1 MRLGPKVTMGVMALL
16 LSGCEMNLRRAKT
29 PPAPQPTTAAAEEPP
44 PAPAPSEPLSIPQ
57 TQVKLP
63 RPQPIDPEALA
74 TPPSPPS
81 EPSATHTPRKAKRTG
96 PQPAAAPPV
105 KSDPVETAETP
116 APATAETPRPSI
128 EPVLPEEKRRQLQE
142 DVASRLRDVDQK
154 LTRLAALRL
163 SQSDQASVE
172 RIRQFAKLSQDALY
186 RGDLQMAN
194 SLAERALIAAQEL
207 LRDR

>member
-29 PPAPQPTTAAAEEPP
+29 PPAPQPSTAAEEPP
-44 PAPAPSEPLSIPQ
+44 PAPAPSDPLSIPQ

-81 EPSATHTPRKAKRTG
+81 ETSATRPFHKVKKTG
-96 PQPAAAPPV
+96 PQPATAPPSA
-105 KSDPVETAETP
+105 KPEPVDTAETP
-116 APATAETPRPSI
+116 PPAAETPRPSI
-128 EPVLPEEKRRQLQE
+128 EPVLPADQLRHLQE

-154 LTRLAALRL
+154 LARLAALRL
-163 SQSDQASVE
+163 SESEKASAE

-186 RGDLQMAN
+186 RGDLQQAN
-194 SLAERALIAAQEL
+194 SLAERALVGAQEL